1 MRVLTNLFHISTHSL
16 TRRLTERCFLVKQ
29 VNNHF
34 NSQPHEEADNI
45 RQQCNRIHAYF
56 NSQPHEEADE
66 RLGVQ
71 KSAISNFNSQPH
83 EEADFDDGNWEETRG
98 YFNSQPHEEADNLL
112 VLPTA
117 DPGHFNSQPHEEA
130 DYNTYYI
137 GTCNIISTHSL
148 TRRLTSDK
156 FRT

>member
-83 EEADFDDGNWEETRG
+83 EEAD
-98 YFNSQPHEEADNLL
+98 NLL

-130 DYNTYYI
+130 DFRDQL
-137 GTCNIISTHSL
+137 NIALQNISTHSL

>member
-1 MRVLTNLFHISTHSL
+1 MPVFFQQSHFNSQPHEEADNILRVLTNLFHISTHSL

-29 VNNHF
+29 VNNH
-34 NSQPHEEADNI
+34 
-45 RQQCNRIHAYF
+45 
-56 NSQPHEEADE
+56 
-66 RLGVQ
+66 
-71 KSAISNFNSQPH
+71 FNSQPH

-148 TRRLTSDK
+148 TRRLTSA
-156 FRT
+156 TS